1 MQNLL
6 PSLLAVI
13 VGGALIVQIG
23 LNAQIRGAL
32 GSVSIAAIVNFIVG
46 LLALIGL
53 AAVTTS
59 RWPGAADFAAVPRA
73 AWLSGLLGALYVA
86 ASTVLGPRLGA
97 TLFLALIV
105 LGQMIASLLLDHYG
119 VLSFAEQP
127 VSAQRVFGVILLV
140 AGVVLIS
147 RA

>member
-13 VGGALIVQIG
+13 VGGALIVQVG

-46 LLALIGL
+46 LLALIGF

-59 RWPGAADFAAVPRA
+59 RWPGAADFAVVPRA

-127 VSAQRVFGVILLV
+127 VSGQRVLGVILLM

-147 RA
+147 RG